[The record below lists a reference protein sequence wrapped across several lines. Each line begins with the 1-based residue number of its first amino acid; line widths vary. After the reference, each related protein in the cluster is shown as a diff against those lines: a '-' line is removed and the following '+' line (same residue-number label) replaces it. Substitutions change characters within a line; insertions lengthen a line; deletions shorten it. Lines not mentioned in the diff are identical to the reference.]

1 MKTKLLR
8 LALCAFVA
16 ALPIGAWADEPQTI
30 GQVAVL
36 EFSAETEDNSTG
48 LDAITNY
55 NSTGFYLRG
64 YNSNNNVKIPI
75 RVTNIDRTFNFS
87 DGSSFTSHNYA
98 TLKAQTKNN
107 YTSNPA
113 ANAAYAD
120 NNRLNI
126 GFQTTV
132 PGKIF
137 IGFQTGSS
145 EPGEGAKLRLAMN
158 GTVVSET
165 LYTTVNENS
174 NVRCGVVEYTASEA
188 GTFFIDAWT
197 TAANI
202 YYIRFVPQQPI
213 SNYKLWTF
221 TGNETNMTGADN
233 YTKYIQNY
241 DGLYFRLN
249 SSRTATFSSASG
261 YARVSPGYGFSPSG
275 KFTLQGGEMTADVA
289 TKNVKD
295 VFNPF
300 VPGNNTKDNS
310 DRSVTFKT
318 TKAGNVYVAFK
329 SSSSASDRKA
339 SIFFKSDSESSFTEV
354 ASKYV
359 SNNNQVMQY
368 EATEGGIFIIASTS
382 AIDIYA
388 IKYVP
393 YGEEDLTKGDVI
405 DATTYWDFSQFQGH
419 IDYSLTSSNSNVP
432 NCSGLYMHV
441 YGSHTITTKTS
452 TISEAQ
458 TIGSKSY
465 SGVTS
470 SVFINGGTGTVSTNG
485 YVASATE
492 NNVDAYGLNVNRA
505 GTLYILVQTPGAER
519 TFTFNFNGANV
530 LTSDA
535 VSANSIAKLS
545 YHADEGGTIFFKGT
559 GGSFYLIAAAFI
571 PDSEG
576 SMTKKISIS
585 DASYAT
591 FSATQNYTIP
601 SGVRAYTVSA
611 VDASSATLSKIT
623 TGVIPACTGAILYK
637 DGGGDVILTSSM
649 SATSIENNYLK
660 ANIVAYDLPANN
672 GSNYNYTLAAGP
684 TFKHSDGTGT
694 LAAGKAFLRTTENV
708 PGNEAR
714 SLELV
719 FDDDETTGI
728 KAIET
733 SQYTNDIYFNLAGQR
748 VEKPTK
754 GLYIVNGKKV
764 VIK

>member
-1 MKTKLLR
+1 MKTKLLKM
-8 LALCAFVA
+8 ALCAVA
-16 ALPIGAWADEPQTI
+16 MLPMGAWADDPQTI

-36 EFSAETEDNSTG
+36 DFLAETSDNSTG

-64 YNSNNNVKIPI
+64 HNTTNGVKIPI
-75 RVTNIDRTFNFS
+75 RVTETSRTFNFS
-87 DGSSFTSHNYA
+87 DGSSFSSKNYA
-98 TLKAQTKNN
+98 TLQAQTKND

-113 ANAAYAD
+113 VNADYAD

-132 PGKIF
+132 PGTIF

-145 EPGEGAKLRLAMN
+145 SPTEDAKLRLAMN
-158 GTVVSET
+158 GIVVSET
-165 LYTTVNENS
+165 DYATVNKNS

-188 GTFFIDAWT
+188 GTFFIDAWA

-202 YYIRFVPQQPI
+202 YYIRFVPQQSI
-213 SNYKLWTF
+213 SSYKLWTF
-221 TGNETNMTGADN
+221 TGSETNMTGADD

-249 SSRTATFSSASG
+249 TSRTATFSTASG
-261 YARVSPGYGFSPSG
+261 YARVSPGYGFAPSG
-275 KFTLQGGEMTADVA
+275 KLTLQGGALTADIA
-289 TKNVKD
+289 TSNVKD

-300 VPGNNTKDNS
+300 VTGNNTKNNS

-441 YGSHTITTKTS
+441 YSTHTITTKTS

-470 SVFINGGTGTVSTNG
+470 SVFINGGAGTVSTNG

-505 GTLYILVQTPGAER
+505 GTLYILVQTPNADR
-519 TFTFNFNGANV
+519 TFTFNFNG
-530 LTSDA
+530 TDDA
-535 VSANSIAKLS
+535 TTQNVSASSIEKLS
-545 YHADEGGTIFFKGT
+545 YHATGGGTIFFKA

-576 SMTKKISIS
+576 SMAKEITIS
-585 DASYAT
+585 DAGYAT
-591 FSATQNYTIP
+591 FSAAQNYTMP
-601 SGVRAYTVSA
+601 SSLKAYIVSA
-611 VDASSATLSKIT
+611 VDDTKATLT
-623 TGVIPACTGAILYK
+623 EVTEIPACTG
-637 DGGGDVILTSSM
+637 VILKGAGGSHTLTSAASTTVDV
-649 SATSIENNYLK
+649 SSNQLK
-660 ANIVAYDLPANN
+660 ANMVDYVLPVNN
-672 GSNYNYTLAAGP
+672 GTYYNYTLAAGP
-684 TFKHSDGTGT
+684 VFKHVASEGAGT
-694 LAAGKAFLRTTENV
+694 LVAGKAFLRTTVNV
-708 PGNEAR
+708 TTGAR
-714 SLELV
+714 GFDLV
-719 FDDDETTGI
+719 FDDGDVTGI
-728 KAIET
+728 SEVNAVASDNKFYNLQGVEVKAP
-733 SQYTNDIYFNLAGQR
+733 A
-748 VEKPTK
+748 K